1 MPKAYLYVRNS
12 PITVGIPLWPRHS
25 ALSSNLTAADR
36 FLVTCPALPEVTTFG
51 EDWADAMKRG
61 RNAVEEALAAR
72 MYEDQDI
79 PIGDMHGAYLVR
91 LPALIAFKVEKYRRK
106 QRIPRRRTR

>member
-1 MPKAYLYVRNS
+1 M
-12 PITVGIPLWPRHS
+12 
-25 ALSSNLTAADR
+25 ALAFRIDLKPDSDGSL
-36 FLVTCPALPEVTTFG
+36 LVTCPALPEVTTFG

-79 PIGDMHGAYLVR
+79 PIGDMHGAYLG
-91 LPALIAFKVEKYRRK
+91 AYRRLSLL
-106 QRIPRRRTR
+106 R